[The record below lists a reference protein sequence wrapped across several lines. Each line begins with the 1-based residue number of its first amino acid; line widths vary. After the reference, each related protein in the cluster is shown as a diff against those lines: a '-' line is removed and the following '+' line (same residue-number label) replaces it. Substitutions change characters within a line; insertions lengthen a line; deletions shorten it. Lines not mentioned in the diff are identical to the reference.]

1 MRREQWHLTEALI
14 FAHFAFYFL
23 TATSPD
29 IRQAMVFY
37 PQAVVARPWTVVTF
51 QFLHGGMLGFFFSML
66 ILWIMGRPLEDDWGS
81 PRFLVFWLVSV
92 FGAVL
97 TAFILGQPLAGD
109 IFYQTSLLFTFATVA
124 PDVEF
129 LLFFILPV
137 KVKWLAILGGGFLLY
152 SSFATFGPMVGAA
165 NAAGMSAGYVFFLAT
180 RKLPSRRKMAF
191 KMKQAKGKAVEVAK
205 ETVIQRRNQA
215 WDARTREAVERAAAG
230 QPLTPEDEALLAE
243 LDAARDTS
251 ITVCAPEEFHFA
263 GDPICGSCPGYPECA
278 ARAIREALE
287 RSAGDPDGGAAT
299 TAR

>member
-29 IRQAMVFY
+29 IRQAMIFY
-37 PQAVVARPWTVVTF
+37 PQALVARPWSVITF

-66 ILWIMGRPLEDDWGS
+66 ILWIMGRPLEEEWGS

-92 FGAVL
+92 FGAVA
-97 TAFILGQPLAGD
+97 TAYILGQPLAGD

-124 PDVEF
+124 PDVEL
-129 LLFFILPV
+129 LLFFVLPV

-152 SSFATFGPMVGAA
+152 SSFANFGPLTGAA

-180 RKLPSRRKMAF
+180 RKLPSRRKLAF
-191 KMKQAKGKAVEVAK
+191 KLKQAKGKAVEVAK
-205 ETVIQRRNQA
+205 ETVVQRRNES
-215 WDARTREAVERAAAG
+215 WDPAVRAAVVRAEAG
-230 QPLTPEDEALLAE
+230 GPSSAEDEALLAE
-243 LDAARDTS
+243 LDKAKDPSVT
-251 ITVCAPEEFHFA
+251 ICPPEEFNFA

-278 ARAIREALE
+278 ARAIRLAGKESAESQDPAGTGEA
-287 RSAGDPDGGAAT
+287 
-299 TAR
+299 

>member
-29 IRQAMVFY
+29 LRQAMIFY
-37 PQAVVARPWTVVTF
+37 PQALAARPWTAVTF
-51 QFLHGGMLGFFFSML
+51 QFLHGGMIGFFFSML

-81 PRFLVFWLVSV
+81 PRFLLFWLVSV
-92 FGAVL
+92 FGAIL
-97 TAFILGQPLAGD
+97 TAFVLGQPLAGD

-152 SSFATFGPMVGAA
+152 SSFANYGPLVGAA

-180 RKLPSRRKMAF
+180 RKLPTRKKVGY
-191 KMKQAKGKAVEVAK
+191 KMRQAKGKAVAVAK
-205 ETVIQRRNQA
+205 EAIIQRRNES
-215 WDARTREAVERAAAG
+215 WDPAVRAAVARAEAG
-230 QPLTPEDEALLAE
+230 EALSSEDAALLAE
-243 LDAARDTS
+243 LDEARDPS
-251 ITVCAPEEFHFA
+251 VTVCGPEEFHFVD
-263 GDPICGSCPGYPECA
+263 DPLCGSCAGYPECA
-278 ARAIREALE
+278 ARAIRT
-287 RSAGDPDGGAAT
+287 AT
-299 TAR
+299 EGREES

>member
-14 FAHFAFYFL
+14 FAHFAFFFL
-23 TATSPD
+23 TSTSPD

-37 PQAVVARPWTVVTF
+37 PQAVIARPWTVLTF
-51 QFLHGGMLGFFFSML
+51 QFLHGGMIGFFFSML
-66 ILWIMGRPLEDDWGS
+66 ILWIMGRPLEEDWGS
-81 PRFLVFWLVSV
+81 PRFLVFWLVSI

-97 TAFILGQPLAGD
+97 TATLLGQPLAGD

-137 KVKWLAILGGGFLLY
+137 KVKWLAILGGGLLLY
-152 SSFATFGPMVGAA
+152 SSFTTFGPLVGVA

-191 KMKQAKGKAVEVAK
+191 KAKQARGKAAAVAR
-205 ETVIQRRNQA
+205 ETLVQRRNQG
-215 WDARTREAVERAAAG
+215 WDPKVREAVERAESG
-230 QPLTPEDEALLAE
+230 QPQSAEEEALLAE
-243 LDAARDTS
+243 LDAARDAT

-263 GDPICGSCPGYPECA
+263 EDPVCGSCPGYPECA
-278 ARAIREALE
+278 LRAIRM
-287 RSAGDPDGGAAT
+287 
-299 TAR
+299 AREPREDD